1 MKKHMIRK
9 AWLKPL
15 TLMAVLCL
23 SVAVGFG
30 VVGCSSAASG
40 QSGQGSSQEATSRT
54 ITDMAGRSVTIPMH
68 PTKVMGAANPDGILI
83 YSIDPSLL
91 TGWTFDLSDA
101 AKKYLTSD
109 AAALPKNTSVSKWD
123 DLNEEEILN
132 INPDFI
138 LVSVDLSNVDLSL
151 CDQLTADTGIPVVV
165 CDAQL
170 SHLDQT
176 YEFLGTILDQSDQ
189 CQKCADYVSNAFK
202 NMDDTMDK
210 VGDSKLRVLYSTGKD
225 GLQTCG
231 DSNWNG
237 QFVTPAGGIN
247 VCDTNQTSGFAQV
260 SMEQVL
266 GWQPDVIIS
275 TATGDKASIYG
286 TAAWA
291 DLTAIKNHKVYAAP
305 QAPFSWVDKPTGVN
319 RIIGVE
325 WTNSVLYP
333 SKVTYDIKSEVKEFY
348 STFYHY
354 SLTDDEATALL
365 NTQVSY

>member
-1 MKKHMIRK
+1 MKKRTMRK
-9 AWLKPL
+9 ARWKSL
-15 TLMAVLCL
+15 TAVAALCL
-23 SVAVGFG
+23 MV
-30 VVGCSSAASG
+30 VVGLGAIGCSNTASD
-40 QSGQGSSQEATSRT
+40 QSGQGANQEATSRT

-91 TGWTFDLSDA
+91 TGWTFDLNDG

-109 AAALPKNTSVSKWD
+109 AAALPKNTSVSKWED
-123 DLNEEEILN
+123 INEEEILN
-132 INPDFI
+132 IDPDFI
-138 LVSVDLSNVDLSL
+138 LVTADLSNTDLSL
-151 CDQLTADTGIPVVV
+151 YDQLTADTGIPVVV

-170 SHLDQT
+170 SNLDQT

-189 CQKCADYVSNAFK
+189 CQKCADYVSKAFK
-202 NMDDTMDK
+202 NVDGTMDK
-210 VGDSKLRVLYSTGKD
+210 VGTSKLRVLYSTGKD

-266 GWQPDVIIS
+266 GWQPDAIIS

-286 TAAWA
+286 TTAWA
-291 DLTAIKNHKVYAAP
+291 DLSAIKNHKVYAAP

-325 WTNSVLYP
+325 WANSVLYP
-333 SKVTYDIKSEVKEFY
+333 SEVTYDIKAEVKEFY
-348 STFYHY
+348 KTFYHY
-354 SLTDDEATALL
+354 DLTDDETASLL